1 MMVGVRSLRS
11 FLRPDEEGFHLL
23 RRERR
28 LTVHLVGRRRLAALQ
43 SRRTVHVVSLARA
56 GGAGTGVA
64 QEFRAALAGA
74 RAMTGAAV
82 SSGLWLAQRPAT
94 PCDCWDAVG
103 SGLGPCLPE
112 ALEATQDEMAGITPG
127 GLVSTW
133 ATAAEIEVGY
143 ANSAGVDQDYRKT
156 LFALEVS
163 LLAPDWGLPPLRI
176 EDGAWNRMIDRV
188 RTDWRRWNDW
198 RRGGAALGGYEPARK
213 SPSVPPPRAV
223 VFLGQ
228 AARLLLSL
236 VAAAGA
242 GLNGPPIQTFA
253 VEGLVES
260 GRFPFAPSA
269 RPFDDEGAE
278 TVSGDPSRPTE
289 RGRATFRDGV
299 LRPSVATLVVPAG
312 ASRWSDVLGAG
323 PGLVVETATALN
335 DAGGDGSV
343 HLRVD
348 LGWAYRDGAV
358 QGLGQPVVLS
368 GNLGRLEV
376 SALGDE
382 VWAQNDLWAP
392 PLLIGGFVSPTG
404 GA

>member
-1 MMVGVRSLRS
+1 MVGVRSLRS
-11 FLRPDEEGFHLL
+11 LLRPDEEGFHLL

-28 LTVHLVGRRRLAALQ
+28 LTVHLVGRRRLAALRSQ
-43 SRRTVHVVSLARA
+43 RTIHVVSLARA
-56 GGAGTGVA
+56 GCAGTGVA

-82 SSGLWLAQRPAT
+82 FGGAWLAQRPAA
-94 PCDCWDAVG
+94 PCDCWDAAG
-103 SGLGPCLPE
+103 SGLGRRLPE
-112 ALEATQDEMAGITPG
+112 ALEATQNEMAGISPG

-143 ANSAGVDQDYRKT
+143 ANTAGVDQDYRKT

-163 LLAPDWGLPPLRI
+163 LLAPDWVLLPLRI
-176 EDGAWNRMIDRV
+176 EDGCWNRLTDRV
-188 RTDWRRWNDW
+188 LIDWRRWNAW
-198 RRGGAALGGYEPARK
+198 RRGGAVLGGPEPARK
-213 SPSVPPPRAV
+213 SPSVSPPREA

-236 VAAAGA
+236 VAEAGA
-242 GLNGPPIQTFA
+242 GLDGLPAQTFA
-253 VEGLVES
+253 VAGLVDS

-278 TVSGDPSRPTE
+278 TVSGDPSRPAE
-289 RGRATFRDGV
+289 RGRATFREGV
-299 LRPSVATLVVPAG
+299 LRPSVATLVVPPG
-312 ASRWSDVLGAG
+312 ASRWSDVLGEG

-335 DAGGDGSV
+335 DAGRDGSL

-348 LGWAYRDGAV
+348 LGWSYRDGAV
-358 QGLGQPVVLS
+358 QGVGQPGVMS
-368 GNLGRLEV
+368 GNLCRLEV
-376 SALGDE
+376 LALGDE

-392 PLLIGGFVSPTG
+392 PLRIGGFVSPTG